1 MGLADTSAARP
12 GNGYRS
18 ATHPADPQPL
28 PHNESAAHKP
38 SQHPH
43 SCRKTRKYEERIGL
57 LRGWCRAGLIRGF
70 AVEDF
75 EVLAKLGEVRIIR
88 LIQPMCEARAVP
100 KIILGQRTNSE
111 GLHEEIAVLKRH
123 RVQCISDTH
132 NEVYALAL
140 VHISDPACPRTT
152 RLWR

>member
-43 SCRKTRKYEERIGL
+43 SCRKTQTCGMQACMYLIGDGQHPVKALEPVQHLVERDDLDTEETL
-57 LRGWCRAGLIRGF
+57 
-70 AVEDF
+70 
-75 EVLAKLGEVRIIR
+75 
-88 LIQPMCEARAVP
+88 AVP
-100 KIILGQRTNSE
+100 HE
-111 GLHEEIAVLKRH
+111 GLPLHL
-123 RVQCISDTH
+123 
-132 NEVYALAL
+132 
-140 VHISDPACPRTT
+140 
-152 RLWR
+152 

>member
-43 SCRKTRKYEERIGL
+43 SCRKTHHSDGAFLHRLRVKRTGNVVSAFRIAHPANIG
-57 LRGWCRAGLIRGF
+57 R
-70 AVEDF
+70 
-75 EVLAKLGEVRIIR
+75 
-88 LIQPMCEARAVP
+88 
-100 KIILGQRTNSE
+100 SE
-111 GLHEEIAVLKRH
+111 L
-123 RVQCISDTH
+123 
-132 NEVYALAL
+132 
-140 VHISDPACPRTT
+140 
-152 RLWR
+152 